1 MNIDELLDLME
12 ETMEEAS
19 GLPFSGSKRMVDIDK
34 MRDIIDEVRLNMPTE
49 IRQAK
54 AIVNDRADIIASAKR
69 EAEAIVKKAEDRARV
84 LVGEEQIV
92 RAAQQRAA
100 EILSSAQSQSRETA
114 KTCCASPRSSW
125 PATRRRSRPCAPT
138 CARTRRTITADLAV
152 SHQSPVPART
162 GRHGAFCLL
171 RAVENPVKIQILA
184 CVIYCAAVP
193 GGKNTQNRKNM
204 QPNHEKAALGRDF
217 SRFFFGAISCN

>member
-1 MNIDELLDLME
+1 MNIDELLDLVE

-100 EILSSAQSQSRETA
+100 EILSSAQSQSREMRTTVTDYCENMLRITEEQLARNAAEVKTVRANLRQNA
-114 KTCCASPRSSW
+114 KNNN
-125 PATRRRSRPCAPT
+125 
-138 CARTRRTITADLAV
+138 
-152 SHQSPVPART
+152 
-162 GRHGAFCLL
+162 G
-171 RAVENPVKIQILA
+171 
-184 CVIYCAAVP
+184 
-193 GGKNTQNRKNM
+193 
-204 QPNHEKAALGRDF
+204 
-217 SRFFFGAISCN
+217 

>member
-1 MNIDELLDLME
+1 MKRSEKNEHRRV
-12 ETMEEAS
+12 A

-100 EILSSAQSQSRETA
+100 EILSSAQSQSREMRTTVTDYCENMLRITEEQLARNAAEVKTVRANLRQNA
-114 KTCCASPRSSW
+114 KNNN
-125 PATRRRSRPCAPT
+125 
-138 CARTRRTITADLAV
+138 
-152 SHQSPVPART
+152 
-162 GRHGAFCLL
+162 G
-171 RAVENPVKIQILA
+171 
-184 CVIYCAAVP
+184 
-193 GGKNTQNRKNM
+193 
-204 QPNHEKAALGRDF
+204 
-217 SRFFFGAISCN
+217 

>member
-34 MRDIIDEVRLNMPTE
+34 MRDIIDEVHETTPTE

-100 EILSSAQSQSRETA
+100 EILSSAQSQSREMRTTVTDYCENMLRITEEQLARNAAEVKTVRANLRQNA
-114 KTCCASPRSSW
+114 KNNN
-125 PATRRRSRPCAPT
+125 
-138 CARTRRTITADLAV
+138 
-152 SHQSPVPART
+152 
-162 GRHGAFCLL
+162 G
-171 RAVENPVKIQILA
+171 
-184 CVIYCAAVP
+184 
-193 GGKNTQNRKNM
+193 
-204 QPNHEKAALGRDF
+204 
-217 SRFFFGAISCN
+217 